1 MRPRLSY
8 ISIFRLLCFVLLPG
22 FVVPAAV
29 LAQSSSSC
37 PRYVRH
43 YAVSQV
49 DAGSVTDENNA
60 VGGNLTDYSILKPS
74 LLLGS
79 ATQWLDFGERVPG
92 GTRVYLKVSTLN
104 GDVAVLPNFTIQG
117 YVNGPGIL
125 KTLVQPK
132 LANANLLGL
141 LNGEATIELSLAP
154 GQGFDGVMVSVSGLL
169 NVSFDM
175 KLYAVYILK
184 ETTTPIACEGV
195 ADVLSGVLPG
205 LNALGLGEVAHPDRA
220 ADNDLATFAEMK
232 LTLNVGS
239 IFETVLFNTPSVP
252 GDSVRV
258 VLEWPDGNLLDL
270 LLLGGF
276 TIQPYLGD
284 VPVPPAITNAATGL
298 QLRLL
303 APGSAIAILTAPVSG
318 SFDRVEIKLTAV
330 AGLLLNLK
338 LYEVSRL
345 AKLPVTSFALNGA
358 PGPDPVCI
366 TQAGGISL
374 SVASPE
380 ACALY
385 RWYNGST
392 HIGTGTSVSP
402 SITTAGL
409 HTFNVEAQRTGCT
422 NREAQAQLSVNVIP
436 KAGPPA
442 VTIQNN
448 P

>member
-1 MRPRLSY
+1 M
-8 ISIFRLLCFVLLPG
+8 
-22 FVVPAAV
+22 
-29 LAQSSSSC
+29 LAQSPSSC

-43 YAVSQV
+43 YAVSESHV
-49 DAGSVTDENNA
+49 GLVTQEDDA
-60 VGGNLTDYSILKPS
+60 VGGDLTNASTLKIT
-74 LLLGS
+74 LLSGT
-79 ATQWLDFGERVPG
+79 AKQWLDFGEKIPG
-92 GTRVYLKVSTLN
+92 GTRVYVKVSTLN
-104 GDVAVLPNFTIQG
+104 GVLALLPNFTIQG
-117 YVNGPGIL
+117 YVNSPGKPVIAE
-125 KTLVQPK
+125 QK
-132 LANANLLGL
+132 LENPQLLGL
-141 LNGEATIELSLAP
+141 ANGTAILELSLAP
-154 GQGFDGVMVSVSGLL
+154 NQDFDGIVITVNGVGLAFSMQ
-169 NVSFDM
+169 V
-175 KLYAVYILK
+175 YAAYILK
-184 ETTTPIACEGV
+184 ETTLPIACEGV

-205 LNALGLGEVAHPDRA
+205 LNALGLGEVAHPERA

-232 LTLNVGS
+232 LTLNIGS
-239 IFETVLFNTPSVP
+239 IFETVIFNTPAMP

-258 VLEWPDGNLLDL
+258 VLEWPEGNLLDL

-276 TIQPYLGD
+276 SIQPHLGD

-303 APGSAIAILTAPVSG
+303 APGSTIAILTAPVSG

-366 TQAGGISL
+366 TQAAGISL
-374 SVASPE
+374 SVAPAE
-380 ACALY
+380 GCALY
-385 RWYNGST
+385 RWYNGT
-392 HIGTGTSVSP
+392 TLIGTGTTVSP

-422 NREAQAQLSVNVIP
+422 NREAHAQVSVNVIP

>member
-1 MRPRLSY
+1 MRPGLSY
-8 ISIFRLLCFVLLPG
+8 ISIFRLLCCILLPG
-22 FVVPAAV
+22 FVAPVAV
-29 LAQSSSSC
+29 LAQSPC
-37 PRYVRH
+37 KRYIRQ
-43 YAVSQV
+43 YAVSQ
-49 DAGSVTDENNA
+49 AHSGGVTNENRA
-60 VGGNLTDYSILKPS
+60 VGDNLTDYSVFKPS

-79 ATQWLDFGERVPG
+79 ATQWLDFGERIPG
-92 GTRVYLKVSTLN
+92 GTKVYLKVSTLH

-154 GQGFDGVMVSVSGLL
+154 GQEFDGVMVSVSGLL

-175 KLYAVYILK
+175 NLYAVYILR
-184 ETTTPIACEGV
+184 ETTAPIACEGV

-205 LNALGLGEVAHPDRA
+205 LNAVGLGEVEYPEKA
-220 ADNDLATFAEMK
+220 ADNNLATYAEMK
-232 LTLNVGS
+232 LTLNIGS
-239 IFETVLFNTPSVP
+239 IFETVIFNTPSVA

-258 VLEWPDGNLLDL
+258 ALEWPDGNLADL

-284 VPVPPAITNAATGL
+284 TPVPPAITNTATGL

-303 APGSAIAILTAPVSG
+303 APGSDITILTAAVSAP
-318 SFDRVEIKLTAV
+318 FDRVEIKLTAV
-330 AGLLLNLK
+330 ASLLLNLR
-338 LYEVSRL
+338 LYEVSRV
-345 AKLPVTSFALNGA
+345 AKLPVTSFTLNGA

-392 HIGTGTSVSP
+392 LIGTGPSISP

-409 HTFNVEAQRTGCT
+409 HTFSVEAQRTGCS
-422 NREAQAQLSVNVIP
+422 NREAQAQVPVNVIP
-436 KAGPPA
+436 KAGPPE